1 MELGHQVKR
10 FYKDV
15 AVVESEGGW
24 HVALD
29 GRALKTQGKNPQI
42 VPTRALADALA
53 AEWAA
58 QGEDLDPATF
68 PMRDMTDYAIDQVA
82 PDRDAVVA
90 AILPY
95 GDTDTLCYRADEGD
109 AFRERQDET
118 WEPILAEIE
127 AREGVAFVRAAGV
140 LHAAQDPA
148 TQEAL
153 RAKLATFDA
162 FTLVAVQNMAAIA
175 ASLCTA
181 LAALEDGADVEAL
194 FGAANLEEDWQAVQW
209 GWDED
214 ALARRDSRL
223 AGFTLAA
230 ELARLVRPA

>member
-1 MELGHQVKR
+1 MKR

-15 AVVESEGGW
+15 AVVADESGF

-29 GRALKTQGKNPQI
+29 GRALKTQGKKPQI
-42 VPTRALADALA
+42 VPTRALAEALA

-68 PMRDMTDYAIDQVA
+68 PLRDMTDYAIDQVA
-82 PDRDAVVA
+82 PDPAATVE

-109 AFRERQDET
+109 AFRERQDEA
-118 WEPILAEIE
+118 WEPILTALE
-127 AREGVAFVRAAGV
+127 AREGVRFVRAAGV

-148 TQEAL
+148 VQDSLRKRLSAL
-153 RAKLATFDA
+153 DP

-181 LAALEDGADVEAL
+181 LAALEPDADIEPL
-194 FGAANLEEDWQAVQW
+194 FTAANLEEDWQAAQW
-209 GWDED
+209 GWDGD
-214 ALARRDSRL
+214 ALARRDARL

-230 ELARLVRPA
+230 SLARLVRA